1 MANERRLRLAVT
13 GRNGQVTRALQ
24 DRAGPDFDVLA
35 VGRPELDL
43 ASGEDLQALFGA
55 LQADAIVNAAAYT
68 AVDKAESEWDLALAI
83 NAKGTARVAHAA
95 AMLGIPIIQ
104 LSTDYV
110 FDGTSSRPYREEDQT
125 APVNHYGASKL
136 AGEDAIRAAT
146 AKHVILR
153 TSWVYAPQGQNFL
166 RTMLR
171 LAETRDEIRVVAD
184 QIGAPTSAL
193 SIAAAIEKIARNL
206 KDHPD
211 QDRLY
216 GLFHLTDGGETSW
229 AGFAEEIFRLSKSQG
244 GPAARVIPITTAEYP
259 TLARRPASSRLDLTK
274 IGAEHSIVTP
284 HWTEALR
291 AAMAAL
297 AMDPSLTPPEQRLHL
312 EG

>member
-1 MANERRLRLAVT
+1 MANEHRLRLLVT

-24 DRAGPDFDVLA
+24 DLAGPVLA
-35 VGRPELDL
+35 VLTVGRPEFDL
-43 ASGEDLQALFGA
+43 ASSDGDLLALFGA
-55 LQADAIVNAAAYT
+55 LHPDVIVNAAAYT
-68 AVDKAESEWDLALAI
+68 AVDKAESERDLALAI
-83 NAKGTARVAHAA
+83 NAEGAGRVASAA
-95 AMLGIPIIQ
+95 AALGVPIIQ

-110 FDGTSSRPYREEDQT
+110 FDGTSTRPYREDDQT

-136 AGEDAIRAAT
+136 AGEDATRAAT

-153 TSWVYAPQGQNFL
+153 TSWVYAPQGQNFM

-193 SIAAAIEKIARNL
+193 DIAAAIEKIARHL
-206 KDHPD
+206 KDRPD
-211 QDRLY
+211 EDRLF

-229 AGFAEEIFRLSKSQG
+229 AGFAEEIFRLSQPLG
-244 GPAARVIPITTAEYP
+244 GPTARVIPITTAEYP
-259 TLARRPASSRLDLTK
+259 TPARRPSSSRLDLTK
-274 IGAEHSIVTP
+274 IGAEHGIVPP

-291 AAMAAL
+291 IAMEAL
-297 AMDPSLTPPEQRLHL
+297 TARSELKTS
-312 EG
+312 

>member
-1 MANERRLRLAVT
+1 MAHERRLRLAVT

-24 DRAGPDFDVLA
+24 DRAGPDLDVLA

-68 AVDKAESEWDLALAI
+68 AVDKAESERDLALAI
-83 NAKGTARVAHAA
+83 NAKGAGRVAHAA

-110 FDGTSSRPYREEDQT
+110 FDGTSSRPYREDDQT
-125 APVNHYGASKL
+125 TPVNHYGASKL

-206 KDHPD
+206 KDRPD

-259 TLARRPASSRLDLTK
+259 TPARRPASSRLDLTK
-274 IGAEHSIVTP
+274 IGTEHSVVPP

-291 AAMAAL
+291 TAMAAL
-297 AMDPSLTPPEQRLHL
+297 AMDSGLTPPEQRLHL